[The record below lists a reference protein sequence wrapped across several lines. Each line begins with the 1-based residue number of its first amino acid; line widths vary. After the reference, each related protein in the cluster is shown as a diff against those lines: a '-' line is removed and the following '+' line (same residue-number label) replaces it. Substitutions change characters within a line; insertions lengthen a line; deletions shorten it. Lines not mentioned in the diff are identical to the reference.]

1 MSNILNDDFRDSL
14 AALNDNNVR
23 YVLVGGFPVILH
35 GYSRTTG
42 DMDIWVERTV
52 ENYQKLKRAFKP
64 AEWRLTL
71 IVHKVA
77 TFIPGSSTNAITRL
91 LALKYCPVVINT

>member
-1 MSNILNDDFRDSL
+1 
-14 AALNDNNVR
+14 
-23 YVLVGGFPVILH
+23 
-35 GYSRTTG
+35 
-42 DMDIWVERTV
+42 MDIWVERTV

-91 LALKYCPVVINT
+91 LALKYCPVIEVLSGGYQYLKIALL